1 MIKKAQFYWCL
12 RAHRLRKVLGWF
24 SWQTGSIVGTTVYCG
39 SWDRAV
45 YTACADGPYPTRRST
60 RSVHSRD
67 AGGGSPRCR
76 RFRAYSNT
84 SFSSVSDRGSSFGDD
99 CPSNGFEAELP
110 IREKWCLIQV
120 CLRILCR
127 VDCLNLF
134 CACNKRQYWNCD
146 LFAHVPS
153 AASAISICFRH
164 YVEGA
169 DTTEQRI

>member
-1 MIKKAQFYWCL
+1 MTKISKAQFYWCL

-110 IREKWCLIQV
+110 IREKLCLIQV
-120 CLRILCR
+120 CLRILR
-127 VDCLNLF
+127 LP
-134 CACNKRQYWNCD
+134 Q
-146 LFAHVPS
+146 
-153 AASAISICFRH
+153 SIFRM
-164 YVEGA
+164 
-169 DTTEQRI
+169 